1 MSSSSAKPPYL
12 VRTSE
17 LSSITSLDRREH
29 PVDSRNHRYACSLG
43 DSTGLTKTGVHFC
56 RLPPGATS
64 TTLHYHTHD
73 DEWYY
78 IIDAGESA
86 ALLLWEPD
94 TAANGEQGGG
104 EEFHEPR
111 EEKIQSGDFFGF
123 KAGESNVRAHAL
135 RAGEKEV
142 VYLIGG
148 SREQTDMSVY
158 PLKQKRMI
166 ISRSQES
173 GVRTWTVE
181 EKDLKTV
188 HMKAP
193 AHAGSAQSS

>member
-1 MSSSSAKPPYL
+1 MSSSIAKPPYL

-17 LSSITSLDRREH
+17 LSSIASLDRREH

-43 DSTGLTKTGVHFC
+43 DTTGLTKTGVHFC

-78 IIDAGESA
+78 IIDAGEGA
-86 ALLLWEPD
+86 KLLLWEPD
-94 TAANGEQGGG
+94 TAADG
-104 EEFHEPR
+104 EETREPR
-111 EEKIQSGDFFGF
+111 EENIQSGDFFGF
-123 KAGESNVRAHAL
+123 KSGENNVRAHAL

-158 PLKQKRMI
+158 PLKRQRMI
-166 ISRSQES
+166 ISRSQET
-173 GVRTWTVE
+173 GVQTWTVE

-193 AHAGSAQSS
+193 AQAGSARK

>member
-17 LSSITSLDRREH
+17 LSSISSLDRREH

-56 RLPPGATS
+56 RLPPDATS

-78 IIDAGESA
+78 IIDAGEGA
-86 ALLLWEPD
+86 VLFLWEPEA
-94 TAANGEQGGG
+94 TADGQQDSA
-104 EEFHEPR
+104 PR

-123 KAGESNVRAHAL
+123 KAGASSVRAHAL

-142 VYLIGG
+142 VYLVGG

-158 PLKQKRMI
+158 PLKGRRMI
-166 ISRSQES
+166 ISRSQEL
-173 GVRTWTVE
+173 GVQTWTVE

-193 AHAGSAQSS
+193 AQAGSGQK